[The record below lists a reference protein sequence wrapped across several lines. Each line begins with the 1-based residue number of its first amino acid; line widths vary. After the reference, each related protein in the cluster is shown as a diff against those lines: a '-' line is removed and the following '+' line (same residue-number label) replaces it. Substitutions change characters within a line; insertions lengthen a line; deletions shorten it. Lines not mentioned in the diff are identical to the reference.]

1 MTLLP
6 PFPSNTRDYI
16 QEMIDTD
23 GRIVTFYS
31 EVSLSGCNLCS
42 LDPISNTST
51 DSFCPQ
57 CSGLYWIPAFSGLE
71 LQAHV
76 TYGRVDNKEW
86 QTGGMVN
93 DGTVTAKVMFSGWIS
108 DYIDGTDYVIL
119 DGRTYDVV
127 DVDERG
133 IPERNRILVK
143 LKERER

>member
-1 MTLLP
+1 MLP
-6 PFPSNTRDYI
+6 PFPDNSRDYI
-16 QEMIDTD
+16 QQMINMD
-23 GRIVTFYS
+23 GRPVTFYDA
-31 EVSLSGCNLCS
+31 VSYSGCNLCS

-51 DSFCPQ
+51 DSFCVQ
-57 CSGLYWIPAFSGLE
+57 CSGLYWIPVYSGLE

-86 QTGGMVN
+86 QTGGIVN

-119 DGRTYDVV
+119 DGRVYDIV

-133 IPERNRILVK
+133 IPERNRILVR
-143 LKERER
+143 LKERQR